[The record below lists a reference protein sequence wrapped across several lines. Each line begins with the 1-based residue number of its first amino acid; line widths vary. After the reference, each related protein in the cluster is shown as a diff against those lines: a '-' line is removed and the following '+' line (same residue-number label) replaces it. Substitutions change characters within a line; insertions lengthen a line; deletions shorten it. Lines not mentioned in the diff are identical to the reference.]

1 MTPPSP
7 KILKI
12 LEGEAVFDTK
22 HGWLFQDSRSFM
34 SPGYLARLLTEELK
48 KHPDGFSRMLKLL
61 PSVPPVMDAYS
72 TIEYASRA
80 LEELP
85 YLTPYS
91 EEIVGLITN
100 AKEKFQGH
108 PTRCYLGTDEW
119 TALREYHAK
128 NDLDFQSEG
137 EPVRYPVFQGMQ
149 IYVVNEKRH
158 LFLA

>member
-22 HGWLFQDSRSFM
+22 HGWLFPDSRSFM

-61 PSVPPVMDAYS
+61 PSVPPVMDARS
-72 TIEYASRA
+72 TIEYAIRA

-91 EEIVGLITN
+91 EEIVGRISQARN
-100 AKEKFQGH
+100 KFCGK

-128 NDLDFQSEG
+128 NSLDFQSEG
-137 EPVRYPVFQGMQ
+137 EPVRYPVFQDMQ

-158 LFLA
+158 LFIA